1 MTIYLYLL
9 YTQSWPLLLVITVTI
24 SVLKARSVQ
33 LKAVVI
39 SERVLGFDHPNTIQ
53 QYVSIATH
61 FPQISFS
68 LGMTKLEVPRLEI
81 KPLVTVE
88 KDMINTPGFM
98 ATDSHRVFVVCTLSC
113 V

>member
-1 MTIYLYLL
+1 MTHWIQLL
-9 YTQSWPLLLVITVTI
+9 FSITF

-61 FPQISFS
+61 LYQIS
-68 LGMTKLEVPRLEI
+68 VPMCKMEI
-81 KPLVTVE
+81 HPC
-88 KDMINTPGFM
+88 P
-98 ATDSHRVFVVCTLSC
+98 
-113 V
+113 